1 MELDHAVLWVESAK
15 RALEFYVD
23 VLGLAPVR
31 AQDFED
37 GNARFPSVRLNEGTI
52 FDLMEASELLP
63 LVQKFTGGGEGIGG
77 VPINH
82 LCLSMNLSEYE
93 AVSARRQALLP
104 RLPACHQ
111 GLLRRPAEARCP
123 HPVLLLCR
131 RASNS
136 CCPRRPWPV

>member
-23 VLGLAPVR
+23 VLGLTPVR

-37 GNARFPSVRLNEGTI
+37 GKARFPSVRLNEGTI

-63 LVQKFTGGGEGIGG
+63 LVQNFTGGGEGIGG

-82 LCLSMNLSEYE
+82 LCISMSLSEYE
-93 AVSARRQALLP
+93 AVSARLVENGVALKPGGENVFGARGQAVRSVYFNDPDGNILEI
-104 RLPACHQ
+104 RYY
-111 GLLRRPAEARCP
+111 E
-123 HPVLLLCR
+123 
-131 RASNS
+131 
-136 CCPRRPWPV
+136 